1 MTWCAPIYPDLRP
14 GIILA
19 VAMAVATG
27 CSTSDSPL
35 RNTVESPIA
44 PFGDLFASPDTI
56 RLDSEVI
63 VGSINFLDVS
73 QEGQLLVT
81 DNISKSTHHFSAS
94 GKHIQTYL
102 IGTCQPD
109 HAAERVNFARFI
121 GGGEVMLLGGNG
133 LVAVFDESGG
143 CAATEISRPV
153 GIDGACAIGDS
164 VLMQLEH
171 APFFSPEV
179 YAVTRDLERLDTWQ
193 IEKPEFPQLN
203 TLYKGFR
210 GRSMACFTDGPYYK
224 YAEWSDALPVFS
236 RDNVSQVDP
245 VFFTKRVRDSGR
257 PGTDLLTR
265 QDEINEYPSNV
276 AIMAIDGTTRMIV
289 YLRLPIEWRLPDV
302 LLQSGIAVVSNVGA
316 FPARTTV
323 APFWP
328 KAAANGYIYRKADNE
343 ILPDGDYGNPFIL
356 RYKFVP
362 PPDANP

>member
-1 MTWCAPIYPDLRP
+1 M
-14 GIILA
+14 
-19 VAMAVATG
+19 
-27 CSTSDSPL
+27 
-35 RNTVESPIA
+35 N
-44 PFGDLFASPDTI
+44 
-56 RLDSEVI
+56 
-63 VGSINFLDVS
+63 
-73 QEGQLLVT
+73 
-81 DNISKSTHHFSAS
+81 
-94 GKHIQTYL
+94 
-102 IGTCQPD
+102 
-109 HAAERVNFARFI
+109 
-121 GGGEVMLLGGNG
+121 
-133 LVAVFDESGG
+133 ESGG
-143 CAATEISRPV
+143 CAATEFSRPV

-179 YAVTRDLERLDTWQ
+179 YAVTRDLERLDTWK

-203 TLYKGFR
+203 ALYKGFR

-236 RDNVSQVDP
+236 RYNVAQVDP
-245 VFFTKRVRDSGR
+245 VFFTKRVRDIRRESN
-257 PGTDLLTR
+257 LLTK
-265 QDEINEYPSNV
+265 QDEIDEYPTN
-276 AIMAIDGTTRMIV
+276 AGIMAIDGTTRMIV
-289 YLRLPIEWRLPDV
+289 YLRLPIEWHLPDV

-343 ILPDGDYGNPFIL
+343 ILPDGDYGNPLIL